1 MNNYSKL
8 YLELALLACFLA
20 SSVIFLVA
28 SSQSIQ
34 QQTLPS
40 QKLSATSS
48 SSARPSSSGKAR
60 RTPKTDLPAS
70 AKRYY
75 QLTWGV
81 DNLGVKAVESGSML
95 RFSYRV
101 LDATKA
107 QALNDKKAAPYLYD
121 LNSRAR
127 LEVPSMEKVGQLRQ
141 SSPVQEGHTYWMV
154 FANQQR
160 LVKPGTRV
168 NIVIGPFRANGLL
181 VE

>member
-1 MNNYSKL
+1 MLNHSKP
-8 YLELALLACFLA
+8 YLQLTLLAFFFA
-20 SSVIFLVA
+20 GSVIFSLASPQSKGPVPEQKPAATAA
-28 SSQSIQ
+28 SSISR
-34 QQTLPS
+34 
-40 QKLSATSS
+40 KLRSM
-48 SSARPSSSGKAR
+48 
-60 RTPKTDLPAS
+60 PKTDLPAS

-81 DNLGVKAVESGSML
+81 DNLRVKAVESGSML

-101 LDATKA
+101 LDTTKA
-107 QALNDKKAAPYLYD
+107 QALNDKKATPYLYD
-121 LNSRAR
+121 LNTQAR
-127 LEVPSMEKVGQLRQ
+127 LEVPSLEKVGQLRQ

-168 NIVIGPFRANGLL
+168 DIVIGRFHANGLL

>member
-1 MNNYSKL
+1 MPSHFKPSL
-8 YLELALLACFLA
+8 QLTLLAGFLA
-20 SSVIFLVA
+20 SSVIFSLASPQSNQQKSLPAQKPAAASA
-28 SSQSIQ
+28 SSS
-34 QQTLPS
+34 
-40 QKLSATSS
+40 
-48 SSARPSSSGKAR
+48 RPSGSKLR
-60 RTPKTDLPAS
+60 PTQKTDLPAS

-81 DNLGVKAVESGSML
+81 DKLVVKAVESGSML

-101 LDATKA
+101 LDASKA
-107 QALNDKKAAPYLYD
+107 QSLNDKKATPYLYD
-121 LNSRAR
+121 LNTQAR
-127 LEVPSMEKVGQLRQ
+127 LEVPSFEKVGQLRQ

-168 NIVIGPFRANGLL
+168 DVVIGPFRANGLL